1 MVKIDPAELL
11 VKAEVEQKNYNLIE
25 AAKLYKQVL
34 ESLIDKKDIKIIAK
48 IYEKIGNIY
57 QMANLTAE
65 TEEEHKKWIENSI
78 KAYDKA
84 IRLYKEMNDKVKEL
98 ECIAGQFRVKADRG
112 ISPEYCKEFYLNSFE
127 KYIEVSEIYNK
138 KNDKSNLLRILNQS
152 TITLGYLLQYCDD
165 PVEFEQLCQKGA
177 EINEQGWNLSYELDY
192 KEYIGSFL
200 FINNFINAIKTWISF
215 SRTDKLFWMNS
226 EQELILNKFLDNC
239 NEGLKYVEQC
249 DDKYNK
255 ALIYHSKGSINCQI
269 AARFIYDEKEQK
281 DLADK
286 GINFCEKSLEII
298 RELNIKPMLIHS
310 IFWLDYH
317 LAILGRFQDLQK
329 RILADINEIQEK
341 GKIYQNLYSFWS
353 FLTNFLS
360 AISYQNFT
368 QRSFLKPDLRR
379 IYAKKGI
386 KELEDGLKKLTFGPF
401 LPISYQILTNLY
413 SQLVLLTPKRENRE
427 KLIKNMFECAHAA
440 EKAGNKYKAGM
451 SRAAGYI
458 SLYRAHKTLSDILVN
473 KQEKIKN
480 LLIAIDATKNHIE
493 FSIESYRDFI
503 ADRMHLGLLYE
514 DFAILTKQKEPLSQ
528 ARESFLN
535 LVKDTGEKGYYYHTA
550 AAYEYLARIED
561 RLGNHL
567 ASAQQYEMASK
578 AHIKSLKKIQF
589 KPLKDRVKE
598 KIEYDNAWKL
608 IEEAKVNHKKEDHL
622 KAKEQYD
629 MACEILKNLSKY
641 QYEASYYSS
650 WALLEVSEDASK
662 KEEHQDAINKYQD
675 TKESFEKSIDV
686 LKEALTQSSNKIEIE
701 RISKLEKVA
710 NVRINYCLA
719 RINLEKARILQKK
732 GEHLSAAENF
742 ALAASQFRDICTLF
756 KIERERKELEA
767 IYHLCRAWEGME
779 LAENYQEPER
789 FLEASKL
796 FLKASDLFTDR
807 KLKLLA
813 SGNSSVCLALE
824 NGCKFDDSTDIEK
837 KADYY
842 KKVRMMLRKASSSYE
857 RGGFN
862 GGADWALA
870 TSSYFDAL
878 WHLIKADQE
887 LELDNRKKQLEVGT
901 KYLKSAADIFEKSG
915 YKERHEEIYEKLH
928 RIEREEMILYS
939 ALNTISNP
947 VISRSTAGIVAP
959 ACPIESSLSP
969 RLSEINQLT
978 VEASELSDSMEK
990 ARKYNLIYNDLL
1002 KQYSKIQR
1010 NTCKIGIGQIGLS
1023 KSGDILK
1030 EFFDIKKLGLLGIKE
1045 NVLNSLRSTYKEI
1058 IEKAN
1063 SSGVDILIFPEM
1075 MIDLNYNEVIE
1086 ELMNYAKIYDMYI
1099 IPGSY
1104 HDEKSKKNISTVIS
1118 PEGILWEQEKH
1129 IPATIHI
1136 EGKKV
1141 KEAIETSSYP
1151 RNTTICNT
1159 EFGRIAIVICRDFL
1173 DMDLRVE
1180 LKNFEPPVDILINP
1194 AFTPVTADFKAAH
1207 FDARRS
1213 IYAYCFFANVA
1224 EFGESLIYTPE
1235 KDRTERMIPA
1245 KEEGLIYKDVD
1256 IFKLRSERKK
1266 WEKVQKKEKQFIQS
1280 TR

>member
-1 MVKIDPAELL
+1 MVKLDPAELL
-11 VKAEVEQKNYNLIE
+11 VKAEADEKNYNLLE
-25 AAKLYKQVL
+25 AAKLYEQAL
-34 ESLIDKKDIKIIAK
+34 EPLIDEKDLKLKAK
-48 IYEKIGNIY
+48 IYEKIGNVY
-57 QMANLTAE
+57 QMANLTAD
-65 TEEEHKKWIENSI
+65 TEEEHKQWIENSI

-84 IRLYKEMNDKVKEL
+84 ISLYKEMNDKVKEL
-98 ECIAGQFRVKADRG
+98 ECKAGKFRVKADRG
-112 ISPEYCKEFYLNSFE
+112 TSPEYCKEWYLNSFQ
-127 KYIEVSEIYNK
+127 KYLEVSEIYNK
-138 KNDKSNLLRILNQS
+138 KNNKRNLLRILNQS
-152 TITLGYLLQYCDD
+152 SITLAYLLQYCDD
-165 PVEFEQLCQKGA
+165 PIEFEQLYQKGD
-177 EINEQGWNLSYELDY
+177 EINERGLNLSYELDY
-192 KEYIGSFL
+192 KEYIGTFL
-200 FINNFINAIKTWISF
+200 FINSFIIGIKTWISF
-215 SRTDKLFWMNS
+215 SRTDKLFWMHS
-226 EQELILNKFLDNC
+226 EQEQILNKSLDKC
-239 NEGLKYVEQC
+239 DEALKYVEQC

-255 ALIYHSKGSINCQI
+255 ALIYHSKGSVNCQI

-281 DLADK
+281 NLADK
-286 GINFCEKSLEII
+286 GINFCKKALEII
-298 RELNIKPMLIHS
+298 RAIKIKPLLIHF

-317 LAILGRFQDLQK
+317 LAVLGRLQDLQK
-329 RILADINEIQEK
+329 RILADINEIKEK
-341 GKIYQNLYSFWS
+341 GKIYQNLYSFWG

-360 AISYQNFT
+360 AIYYQNFT
-368 QRSFLKPDLRR
+368 HRSFLKPDLRR
-379 IYAKKGI
+379 TYAKKGI
-386 KELEDGLKKLTFGPF
+386 KEIEDGLKKLPFGPF

-413 SQLVLLTPKRENRE
+413 SQLALLTPKGENRE
-427 KLIKNMFECAHAA
+427 KLIKKMFDCAYAA
-440 EKAGNKYKAGM
+440 EKAGDKYKAGM
-451 SRAAGYI
+451 SRAAGYL
-458 SLYRAHKTLSDILVN
+458 SLYRAHKTLSDILTN
-473 KQEKIKN
+473 KQEKVKN
-480 LLIAIDATKNHIE
+480 LLTAIDATKNHTE
-493 FSIESYRDFI
+493 LSVESYRDFI
-503 ADRMHLGLLYE
+503 ADQMHLGLLYE
-514 DFAILTKQKEPLSQ
+514 DLAILTKKKEPLSQ
-528 ARESFLN
+528 AREIFLH
-535 LVKDTGEKGYYYHTA
+535 LIKDAQEKGYYYHTA
-550 AAYEYLARIED
+550 AAHEYLARIED

-567 ASAQQYEMASK
+567 ASAQQYDMASK
-578 AHIKSLKKIQF
+578 AHIKSLEKIEF
-589 KPLKDRVKE
+589 KLLKDRVKE
-598 KIEYDNAWKL
+598 KIEYANAWKL
-608 IEEAKVNHKKEDHL
+608 IENAKANHKKEDHL
-622 KAKEQYD
+622 KAKSQYD

-650 WALLEVSEDASK
+650 WASLEVSEDASK
-662 KEEHQDAINKYQD
+662 NEEHQEAINKYKVAKD
-675 TKESFEKSIDV
+675 CFKKSIDV
-686 LKEALTQSSNKIEIE
+686 LKKALTQSSNKIEIE

-789 FLEASKL
+789 FVEASQL
-796 FLKASDLFTDR
+796 FLKASDLFTDS

-824 NGCKFDDSTDIEK
+824 NGRKFDESTDIEK

-842 KKVRMMLRKASSSYE
+842 KTLKMMLRKASSSYE

-870 TSSYFDAL
+870 TSAYFDAL

-887 LELDNRKKQLEVGT
+887 LELDNRKKHLEVGT

-915 YKERHEEIYEKLH
+915 YRERREEIYEKLH
-928 RIEREEMILYS
+928 RIEKEEMILYS
-939 ALNTISNP
+939 ALSTISNP

-959 ACPIESSLSP
+959 ACPLESSLSP

-978 VEASELSDSMEK
+978 VEASGLSESLEK
-990 ARKYNLIYNDLL
+990 LSKYNLLYNDLL
-1002 KQYSKIQR
+1002 KQHSKIER
-1010 NTCKIGIGQIGLS
+1010 NKCRIGIAQIGLS

-1030 EFFDIKKLGLLGIKE
+1030 EFFEIKKFGLLGIKKDII
-1045 NVLNSLRSTYKEI
+1045 NSLRSTYKEV

-1063 SSGVDILIFPEM
+1063 SNGVNILIFPEM
-1075 MIDLNYNEVIE
+1075 MIDLNYNEIFE
-1086 ELMNYAKIYDMYI
+1086 DLINYAKIYDIYI

-1104 HDEKSKKNISTVIS
+1104 HDEKSKKNISVVIS
-1118 PEGILWEQEKH
+1118 SEGILWKQEKH

-1136 EGKKV
+1136 DGKKIN
-1141 KEAIETSSYP
+1141 EAIETSSYP

-1159 EFGRIAIVICRDFL
+1159 EFGRIAIIICRDFL

-1180 LKNFEPPVDILINP
+1180 LKNFEPPVDIVINP
-1194 AFTPVTADFKAAH
+1194 AFTPITADFKAAH

-1213 IYAYCFFANVA
+1213 IYAYCFFVNVA
-1224 EFGESLIYTPE
+1224 EFGESFIYTPE

-1256 IFKLRSERKK
+1256 IFNLRSERKR
-1266 WEKVQKKEKQFIQS
+1266 WEKKLKKEKQFIQS

>member
-1 MVKIDPAELL
+1 MVKIEPAELL
-11 VKAEVEQKNYNLIE
+11 IEAEAEEKNYNLIE
-25 AAKLYKQVL
+25 AAKLYEQLL
-34 ESLIDKKDIKIIAK
+34 ESLIDEKDLKLKAK
-48 IYEKIGNIY
+48 IYEKIGNVY
-57 QMANLTAE
+57 QMANLTAD
-65 TEEEHKKWIENSI
+65 TEEEHTQWIENSI
-78 KAYDKA
+78 EAYDMA
-84 IRLYKEMNDKVKEL
+84 INLYKEMNDKVKEL
-98 ECIAGQFRVKADRG
+98 ECKAGKLRVNADRG
-112 ISPEYCKEFYLNSFE
+112 TSPEYCKGNFLKSFQKYL
-127 KYIEVSEIYNK
+127 EVSEIYNK
-138 KNDKSNLLRILNQS
+138 ENDKSNLLRILNQS
-152 TITLGYLLQYCDD
+152 SITLAYLLQYCDD
-165 PVEFEQLCQKGA
+165 PIEFEQLCQNGD
-177 EINEQGWNLSYELDY
+177 EINERGLNLSYELDY
-192 KEYIGSFL
+192 KKYIGTFL
-200 FINNFINAIKTWISF
+200 FINSFIIGIKTWISF
-215 SRTDKLFWMNS
+215 SRADKLFWMHS
-226 EQELILNKFLDNC
+226 EQEQILIKSLDKC
-239 NEGLKYVEQC
+239 NEALKYVEQC

-255 ALIYHSKGSINCQI
+255 ALIYHSKGSVNCQI

-286 GINFCEKSLEII
+286 GINFCKKSLEII
-298 RELNIKPMLIHS
+298 RAIKIKPLLIHF

-317 LAILGRFQDLQK
+317 LAVLGRLQDLQK
-329 RILADINEIQEK
+329 RILADINEIKEK
-341 GKIYQNLYSFWS
+341 GKIYQNLYSFWG
-353 FLTNFLS
+353 FLTNFLA
-360 AISYQNFT
+360 AIYYQNFT
-368 QRSFLKPDLRR
+368 QSSFLKPDLRR
-379 IYAKKGI
+379 TYAQKGI
-386 KELEDGLKKLTFGPF
+386 EEIENGLKRLPFGPF
-401 LPISYQILTNLY
+401 LPLSYQILTNLY
-413 SQLVLLTPKRENRE
+413 SQLVLLTPKGENRE
-427 KLIKNMFECAHAA
+427 KFIKNMFDCAYAA
-440 EKAGNKYKAGM
+440 ENAGDKYKAGM
-451 SRAAGYI
+451 SRAAGYL
-458 SLYRAHKTLSDILVN
+458 SLYRAHKTLSEILTN
-473 KQEKIKN
+473 KQEKVKN
-480 LLIAIDATKNHIE
+480 LLTAIDATKNHIE
-493 FSIESYRDFI
+493 LSIESYRDFV
-503 ADRMHLGLLYE
+503 ADQMHLGLLYE
-514 DFAILTKQKEPLSQ
+514 DLAILTKKKEPLAQ
-528 ARESFLN
+528 AREIFLH
-535 LVKDTGEKGYYYHTA
+535 LIKDTQEKGYYYHTA
-550 AAYEYLARIED
+550 AAHEYLARIED

-567 ASAQQYEMASK
+567 ASAQQYDMASK
-578 AHIKSLKKIQF
+578 AHIKSLEKIQF
-589 KPLKDRVKE
+589 KLLKDRIKE

-608 IEEAKVNHKKEDHL
+608 IENAKANHKKEDHL
-622 KAKEQYD
+622 KAKSQYD
-629 MACEILKNLSKY
+629 MACEILKNISKY

-650 WALLEVSEDASK
+650 WASLEVSENASK
-662 KEEHQDAINKYQD
+662 NEEHQEAINKYNI
-675 TKESFEKSIDV
+675 TKECFKKSIDV

-732 GEHLSAAENF
+732 GKHLSAAENF

-796 FLKASDLFTDR
+796 FLKASDLFMDS

-824 NGCKFDDSTDIEK
+824 NGCKFDESTDIEK

-842 KKVRMMLRKASSSYE
+842 KKVKMMLRKASSSYE

-887 LELDNRKKQLEVGT
+887 LELDNRKKQLEVGI

-915 YKERHEEIYEKLH
+915 YREREEEIQEKLN
-928 RIEREEMILYS
+928 RIAKEEMILYS
-939 ALNTISNP
+939 ALSTISNP

-959 ACPIESSLSP
+959 ACPLESSLSP

-978 VEASELSDSMEK
+978 VEASGLSESLEK
-990 ARKYNLIYNDLL
+990 TTKYNLLYNDLL
-1002 KQYSKIQR
+1002 KQYSKIER
-1010 NTCKIGIGQIGLS
+1010 NKCRIGIAQIGLS

-1045 NVLNSLRSTYKEI
+1045 DVLNSLRSTYKEM

-1063 SSGVDILIFPEM
+1063 SNGVDILIFPEM
-1075 MIDLNYNEVIE
+1075 MIDLNYSEILE
-1086 ELMNYAKIYDMYI
+1086 DLMNYAKIYGIYI

-1104 HDEKSKKNISTVIS
+1104 HDEKSKKNISVVIS
-1118 PEGILWEQEKH
+1118 PEGILWKQEKH
-1129 IPATIHI
+1129 IPATMHI

-1159 EFGRIAIVICRDFL
+1159 EFGRIAIIICRDFL

-1180 LKNFEPPVDILINP
+1180 LKNFEPPVDIVINP

-1213 IYAYCFFANVA
+1213 IYAYCFFVNVA

-1256 IFKLRSERKK
+1256 IFKLRSERKR
-1266 WEKVQKKEKQFIQS
+1266 WEKEQKKDMQFIQS